1 MYKKN
6 SARQVGQS
14 KDRLAGSA
22 RPVIPALDAGIL
34 DERLSGRAR

>member
-6 SARQVGQS
+6 SAGACRAKS
-14 KDRLAGSA
+14 N
-22 RPVIPALDAGIL
+22 VIPAMDAGIL